1 MTDHAPVLHEPGGWG
16 VERLPFDR
24 PGRFYRGN
32 LHTHTDTS
40 DGHLPPAEVVARYR
54 EAGYDFVALTDHLL
68 ERYGWRVTD
77 VTGLG
82 SDDFTVLRGAELH
95 GPGLSGPEKLW
106 HIVAVGLPDD
116 FPANAAGETGQ
127 QLARRAVA
135 AGAWVGAAH
144 PAWYGATAADVASLG
159 PIHALE
165 VYNAA
170 CAELNDRGDSFTVYL
185 ELLAAGARL
194 DLFVSDDTHFSGH
207 DDSFKAWVMVKSPSL
222 AAADLV
228 KAVKEG
234 SYYSTTGPQFHG
246 VERRGDRLLV
256 RCTPVTR
263 VYLTGLGAK
272 ARRTAGAG
280 ITEVEIDLTGFAG
293 SLVRLTLVES
303 GGRRAWTNPFL
314 VE

>member
-1 MTDHAPVLHEPGGWG
+1 M
-16 VERLPFDR
+16 ERLPFDK
-24 PGRFYRGN
+24 PGSFYRGN

-40 DGHLPPAEVVARYR
+40 DGRLPPATVVARYR
-54 EAGYDFVALTDHLL
+54 EVGYDFVALTDHLL
-68 ERYGWRVTD
+68 ERYGWRITD

-82 SDDFTVLRGAELH
+82 GDDFTVLRGAELH
-95 GPGLSGPEKLW
+95 GPGLSGPEALW
-106 HIVAVGLPDD
+106 HIVAVGLPAD
-116 FPANAAGETGQ
+116 FPPNAAGETGQ

-165 VYNAA
+165 VFNAA
-170 CAELNDRGDSFTVYL
+170 CAELNDRGDSFAVYQ

-207 DDSFKAWVMVKSPSL
+207 DDSFRAWVMVKAPSL

-228 KAVKEG
+228 AAVKAG
-234 SYYSTTGPQFHG
+234 SYYSSTGPRFLDVG
-246 VERRGDRLLV
+246 REGARLTV

-263 VYLTGLGAK
+263 VYLTGVGAK
-272 ARRTAGAG
+272 ATSAVGAAL
-280 ITEVEIDLTGFAG
+280 TEVELDASSFEGTTA
-293 SLVRLTLVES
+293 RLTLVGA